1 MHTVVSLYV
10 QLYFYF
16 ILGQGVIRIALHCMY
31 MNCMLGIKRQTR
43 LGTMTTSYIKRTT
56 LLLFLEWPLLR

>member
-10 QLYFYF
+10 QLYFYI
-16 ILGQGVIRIALHCMY
+16 ILGQGVIRIALHVY
-31 MNCMLGIKRQTR
+31 ELHARHQAPNAPR
-43 LGTMTTSYIKRTT
+43 TMTTLYIKRTS